1 MSQSRMMHKAQQI
14 VDQAKAEAWPM
25 EDLKARLADQFP
37 ARGMDTEAHRE
48 VRRWASDMYQ
58 AYRNGDR
65 AIPSY
70 QPQPEEEKEEAQK
83 DIWALTI
90 ASLAVGM
97 KCRIKEGEYYRWVT
111 VDTVTRTGNDL
122 RIILKRNAGPKYR
135 LIEGEHLRPLQNVP
149 FLLDVPAVGW
159 EREYA

>member
-1 MSQSRMMHKAQQI
+1 MVHKAQQI
-14 VDQAKAEAWPM
+14 VDQAKAGGWQM
-25 EDLKARLADQFP
+25 ETLEDRLADQFP

-48 VRRWASDMYQ
+48 VRRWARDMYQ
-58 AYRNGDR
+58 AYVSGGR

-70 QPQPEEEKEEAQK
+70 QPQPEEEKDELQK

-97 KCRIKEGEYYRWVT
+97 KCRIKEGQYYRWVT

-135 LIEGEHLRPLQNVP
+135 LIEGDYMRPLQNVP
-149 FLLDVPAVGW
+149 FLLDVPALGW
-159 EREYA
+159 ERNYDN

>member
-1 MSQSRMMHKAQQI
+1 M
-14 VDQAKAEAWPM
+14 EAL
-25 EDLKARLADQFP
+25 ENRLANQFP
-37 ARGMDTEAHRE
+37 ARGMDTEAHLE
-48 VRRWASDMYQ
+48 IRRWARDMYQ

-65 AIPSY
+65 DIPSY
-70 QPQPEEEKEEAQK
+70 QPQPEEEKDEAQK

-97 KCRIKEGEYYRWVT
+97 KCRIKEGQYYRWVT

-135 LIEGEHLRPLQNVP
+135 LVEGDYMRTLQNVP
-149 FLLDVPAVGW
+149 FLLDVPALGW
-159 EREYA
+159 ERNYDN

>member
-1 MSQSRMMHKAQQI
+1 VSTSRMMLIAQRI
-14 VDQAKAEAWPM
+14 LDQAKAGGWQMEA
-25 EDLKARLADQFP
+25 LKARLADQFP
-37 ARGMDTEAHRE
+37 AKGMDTEAHRE
-48 VRRWASDMYQ
+48 IRRWARDMYQ
-58 AYRNGDR
+58 AYLNGDR

-70 QPQPEEEKEEAQK
+70 QPQPEEEKDEAQK

-97 KCRIKEGEYYRWVT
+97 KCRIKEGQYYRWVQ

-135 LIEGEHLRPLQNVP
+135 LVEGDYMRALQNVP
-149 FLLDVPAVGW
+149 FLLDVPALGW
-159 EREYA
+159 EKEYA